1 MWFYAAPIPPAQTW
15 SQGFWHAIFAS
26 VIYFSGSIGLLI
38 NMVGYL
44 RGHYPQRFDLDE
56 DQRTLIQQSMM
67 FFFWVAGC
75 SAVFSKLEGLTYP
88 DALYYAD
95 VVGTSS
101 PTILFTFTP
110 E

>member
-1 MWFYAAPIPPAQTW
+1 MA
-15 SQGFWHAIFAS
+15 
-26 VIYFSGSIGLLI
+26 
-38 NMVGYL
+38 GYL

-75 SAVFSKLEGLTYP
+75 SAVFSKLEGLAYP

-95 VVGTSS
+95 VVSKS
-101 PTILFTFTP
+101 NPTLLFTLTP